1 MVSSIYK
8 YSLVSILF
16 LFLCCKSLANHG
28 DISVGL
34 EPFPPL
40 VNEDGTGFVINMLN
54 ALEENSSLRFDYQ
67 IMTYARAK
75 RELKK
80 QRIDMIGL
88 TPKGQETEEFYQY
101 AQELIWHFDTTVDFY
116 STSPSN
122 FTFLNFP
129 QKSVGTLIGNADFF
143 SELSSISRD
152 KFIEVSSLK
161 QLIMMMARG
170 RIKVILFERVAMM
183 STIHDLQK
191 DLNTKVPSVLN
202 SQKIYY
208 QKFKRI
214 PASIAVANSTAGIK
228 LKRQLDKLLANNTSQ
243 YFAKIAPYA
252 QLPDQGVIK

>member
-8 YSLVSILF
+8 YSLVSILC
-16 LFLCCKSLANHG
+16 LFFCCKSLANHG
-28 DISVGL
+28 EISVGL

-122 FTFLNFP
+122 FTLVNFP
-129 QKSVGTLIGNADFF
+129 QKSVGTLIGNADFL
-143 SELSSISRD
+143 SEPSNIARD
-152 KFIEVSSLK
+152 KFIEISSL
-161 QLIMMMARG
+161 R
-170 RIKVILFERVAMM
+170 
-183 STIHDLQK
+183 
-191 DLNTKVPSVLN
+191 
-202 SQKIYY
+202 
-208 QKFKRI
+208 
-214 PASIAVANSTAGIK
+214 
-228 LKRQLDKLLANNTSQ
+228 
-243 YFAKIAPYA
+243 
-252 QLPDQGVIK
+252 